1 MKNVTRFVCLF
12 YNHWIWGIST
22 FLILTVLYVPSL
34 YVLSL
39 LRTNSSWLA
48 ILYLASSTYILSSLE
63 IKLINVLSDL
73 LDSWTSKLQNKYR
86 MHSWENANLNNID
99 RFYKI
104 GWTDDYLSDL
114 LEYLDKKQVLPSK
127 PQIDSYLKENGS
139 NGTINTISLY
149 EVLVVRLQKL
159 SATELLTLKHYME
172 VKASKHVY
180 HRNITLS
187 NVGKVILLVSTIAF
201 NFTVVG
207 ATTDITVSFIS
218 FKNIHTGTIARIIS
232 KLPTKFVI
240 ISLAIL
246 IIITIL
252 FVARAFY
259 NAKHLRYVEVI
270 QQALADAYSI
280 KS

>member
-1 MKNVTRFVCLF
+1 
-12 YNHWIWGIST
+12 
-22 FLILTVLYVPSL
+22 
-34 YVLSL
+34 
-39 LRTNSSWLA
+39 
-48 ILYLASSTYILSSLE
+48 
-63 IKLINVLSDL
+63 
-73 LDSWTSKLQNKYR
+73 

-114 LEYLDKKQVLPSK
+114 LKYLDKKQALPSK
-127 PQIDSYLKENGS
+127 TQIDSYLKENGS

-149 EVLVVRLQKL
+149 EVLVDRLQKL
-159 SATELLTLKHYME
+159 SAPKLLTLKHYME

-180 HRNITLS
+180 HRNITLI
-187 NVGKVILLVSTIAF
+187 NVGQVILLISTIAF
-201 NFTVVG
+201 NLTVVG
-207 ATTDITVSFIS
+207 ATTDIKVGFIS

-232 KLPTKFVI
+232 KLPTKFII
-240 ISLAIL
+240 ISLTIL

-252 FVARAFY
+252 FIAREFY